1 MASQPPPP
9 SSSMLSSSMAAA
21 CLPAYR
27 PGRRGEEKSEAER
40 GGGSPPAAHG
50 GRSPLAAAAS
60 PGSGRTARHFATGGK
75 TAERTGR
82 THTPPPPPRRQPPHT
97 RCRAAGHAGEC
108 SPAGRRRDWLACGR
122 RRDPSPAGSPL
133 CIVVWRWVRRSCEEK
148 GWAGGA
154 GPRFPFPVSSQ
165 AWWLI
170 LIWKGRLRQ
179 VPPLVSPLPL
189 RRRACGRPRGLGLHP
204 PLAGKRSRGRRGPRR
219 GNGHGHGQVPLR
231 KPPKT
236 WLRVFCR
243 TSRSYSALCEAPAHR
258 CHLTGIPV
266 GCCWGKAC
274 ASNAQN
280 RLSCPR
286 TMSRF
291 KTIR

>member
-21 CLPAYR
+21 CLPACL
-27 PGRRGEEKSEAER
+27 PAGAARRGEER
-40 GGGSPPAAHG
+40 GRA
-50 GRSPLAAAAS
+50 GR
-60 PGSGRTARHFATGGK
+60 GITARRPWRPLSARRGRQPRLRPHSATLCDRRK
-75 TAERTGR
+75 DGR
-82 THTPPPPPRRQPPHT
+82 ADREDAHAPRRQPPHT

-133 CIVVWRWVRRSCEEK
+133 CIVGWRWVRWSCEEK

-258 CHLTGIPV
+258 CHLTGTPV